1 MGIGVIYV
9 YNKLE
14 ELPKSCNLIIETTS
28 EENVFFDKSN
38 IGEKQK
44 FEIDKFTI
52 EKANKFVRSLAPV
65 RLAEK
70 SLMKKCLHAL
80 LS

>member
-44 FEIDKFTI
+44 I
-52 EKANKFVRSLAPV
+52 
-65 RLAEK
+65 
-70 SLMKKCLHAL
+70 
-80 LS
+80 